1 MTEQN
6 NEMYAKLQ
14 RLRYMVENGSLPIP
28 RPSLESH
35 YVPNQNPE
43 RKAQKEIS
51 SKGTAYTSQEDQKLL
66 NSYKKYGNKWTV
78 IQKEVFNDERTAKSI
93 QNRYK
98 LLTQKQPEKK
108 SYAFSKKTTPK
119 KSPTR
124 SKISSPRRP
133 TAPKKTAPKRQ
144 TPAPR
149 RETSA
154 PRRTVSAKSTTMA
167 VYKPYVERKK
177 SVYVKRKDKNDRLK
191 EYRVFQ
197 GPKGGFVFKVNG
209 EYKKINSK
217 LGFIYK

>member
-35 YVPNQNPE
+35 YVPNENPE
-43 RKAQKEIS
+43 RKAQREIS
-51 SKGTAYTSQEDQKLL
+51 SKGTAYSSQEDQKLL
-66 NSYKKYGNKWTV
+66 NAYKRYGNKWTV
-78 IQKEVFNDERTAKSI
+78 IQKEVFKGERTAKSI
-93 QNRYK
+93 QNRHK
-98 LLTQKQPEKK
+98 LLTDKKPEKK
-108 SYAFSKKTTPK
+108 SYSFAKTTAKPK
-119 KSPTR
+119 KSPIR
-124 SKISSPRRP
+124 RAVQSKTSSPRRP
-133 TAPKKTAPKRQ
+133 TSVKTS
-144 TPAPR
+144 T
-149 RETSA
+149 
-154 PRRTVSAKSTTMA
+154 PRRTVSTKSITTA

>member
-35 YVPNQNPE
+35 YVPNQNPQ
-43 RKAQKEIS
+43 RKAQTEIS

-66 NSYKKYGNKWTV
+66 NAYKKYGNKWTV

-93 QNRYK
+93 QNRHK
-98 LLTQKQPEKK
+98 LLTEKQPEKK
-108 SYAFSKKTTPK
+108 SYAFSKKTTAK

-124 SKISSPRRP
+124 SKTSSPRRP
-133 TAPKKTAPKRQ
+133 TPPKK
-144 TPAPR
+144 PAPR

-154 PRRTVSAKSTTMA
+154 PRRTVSVKSTTTA

>member
-35 YVPNQNPE
+35 YVPNENPQ

-51 SKGTAYTSQEDQKLL
+51 SKGTSYTSQEDQKLL
-66 NSYKKYGNKWTV
+66 NAYKKYGNKWTV
-78 IQKEVFNDERTAKSI
+78 IQKEVFHGERSAKSI

-108 SYAFSKKTTPK
+108 SYAFAKKTATPK
-119 KSPTR
+119 KSPIRRGVGSKTR
-124 SKISSPRRP
+124 SPTRTTPVKTSTPRR
-133 TAPKKTAPKRQ
+133 A
-144 TPAPR
+144 
-149 RETSA
+149 
-154 PRRTVSAKSTTMA
+154 VSTKSTNVA

>member
-35 YVPNQNPE
+35 YVPNENPE
-43 RKAQKEIS
+43 RKAQREIS
-51 SKGTAYTSQEDQKLL
+51 SKGTAYSSQEDQKLL
-66 NSYKKYGNKWTV
+66 NAYKKYGNKWTV
-78 IQKEVFNDERTAKSI
+78 IQKEIFKGERTAKSI

-98 LLTQKQPEKK
+98 LLTDKKPEKK
-108 SYAFSKKTTPK
+108 SYAFAKKTATPK
-119 KSPTR
+119 KSPIRQPVRAKTSSTR
-124 SKISSPRRP
+124 R
-133 TAPKKTAPKRQ
+133 AD
-144 TPAPR
+144 
-149 RETSA
+149 
-154 PRRTVSAKSTTMA
+154 TVKSTTSA

>member
-1 MTEQN
+1 
-6 NEMYAKLQ
+6 MYAKLQ

-35 YVPNQNPE
+35 YVPNENPE
-43 RKAQKEIS
+43 RKAQREIS
-51 SKGTAYTSQEDQKLL
+51 SKGTAYSSQEDQKLL
-66 NSYKKYGNKWTV
+66 NAYKRYGNKWTV
-78 IQKEVFNDERTAKSI
+78 IQKEVFKGERTAKSI
-93 QNRYK
+93 QNRHK
-98 LLTQKQPEKK
+98 LLTEKQPVKK
-108 SYAFSKKTTPK
+108 SYAFAKKSATPK
-119 KSPTR
+119 KSPVRQPVKAKT
-124 SKISSPRRP
+124 SSPRRATP
-133 TAPKKTAPKRQ
+133 VKKT
-144 TPAPR
+144 
-149 RETSA
+149 E
-154 PRRTVSAKSTTMA
+154 PRRTVNAKSTTAA